1 MGSSYLNI
9 NIRITVAGKIQFS
22 AVKQIEIANS
32 IELLTTT
39 AKVELPREFKNTRKD
54 GQSFSIERKNLLE
67 LIKVGDSI
75 HIEAGYNGDYFTE
88 FRGIYHSNRGRYT
101 AVTHL

>member
-1 MGSSYLNI
+1 MSSYFNI
-9 NIRITVAGKIQFS
+9 NIRVTIAGKIQFGS
-22 AVKQIEIANS
+22 VKQIEIANS

-75 HIEAGYNGDYFTE
+75 HIPDDCKLLFPFDYPSQE
-88 FRGIYHSNRGRYT
+88 
-101 AVTHL
+101 LPK